1 MMADNRQWNRLA
13 STPCFGVSLA
23 VMHEMSL
30 IQGMLDIL
38 VEEKKKHG
46 LSTIHKVNVVNG
58 ALAGAVT
65 DALTFA
71 WEALTPGTEFE
82 GVELVVRELP
92 VRLRCGSCNKEFEA
106 NSARYAPCPEC
117 DELLGHEVL
126 QGKELY
132 IENIEADVE

>member
-1 MMADNRQWNRLA
+1 
-13 STPCFGVSLA
+13 
-23 VMHEMSL
+23 MHEMSL
-30 IQGMLDIL
+30 IQSMLDIL

-46 LSTIHKVNVVNG
+46 LSKVHKVNVVNG

-71 WEALTPGTEFE
+71 WEALTPGTEFD
-82 GVELVVRELP
+82 GVELVIREVP
-92 VRLRCGSCNKEFEA
+92 VKLRCSCGNEFEA
-106 NSARYAPCPEC
+106 QSPRYAPCPEC
-117 DELLGHEVL
+117 DEVLGHQVL